1 MESTSDVMHI
11 DEIKALAQQAHDDE
25 AVREALFTT
34 MQTGEPRAAGHAA
47 WALTHLP
54 RTDDSHIAQHRE
66 VLVTLALA
74 TPHVPLRRLS
84 LTLLERLEWG
94 EEDVRTDLLDFCLQ
108 RMLSSFEPYGVRAL
122 CVKLA
127 YCQCRHYPEL
137 CMELEQTLQM
147 MEQTE
152 MGSGLRHCRK
162 KIMTELSRGA

>member
-1 MESTSDVMHI
+1 MDSTSDVMHI
-11 DEIKALAQQAHDDE
+11 DEIKALAQQAHEDRT
-25 AVREALFTT
+25 VREGLFAT
-34 MQTGEPRAAGHAA
+34 MQAGEPRAAGHAA

-54 RTDDSHIAQHRE
+54 STDDKYIAQHRE
-66 VLVTLALA
+66 ELVALALG
-74 TPHVPLRRLS
+74 TSHVPLRRLS

-94 EEDVRTDLLDFCLQ
+94 EEEVRTDLLDFCLQ

-127 YCQCRHYPEL
+127 YYQCRHYPEL

-162 KIMTELSRGA
+162 KIMTVLSRGA